1 MSAASPDW
9 LDPLP
14 WLDLARAA
22 DPPTVERSLRAGEP
36 GIREFA
42 TLLSPA
48 AASRMEA
55 LAQRALALTRRHFGR
70 AISLYAPLYLSNY
83 CPARCTYCGFS
94 AGLRIARHKLTPAE
108 LEAEL
113 SALKHLGIEEI
124 LLLTGDRA
132 AVADYPYVRDCVR
145 LAAARFPNVAVEVFP
160 MSVDE
165 YRGLS
170 AAGCTA
176 VTLYQETYDPVR
188 YEHSHLGG
196 PKRDYHSR
204 LDAPARALAGG
215 IRVAGLGALLGL
227 GEPLF
232 DLIGLFQHAT
242 HLRRAF
248 WKGGVAISFPRL
260 RPEPGGYTAAFPVD
274 QKFLAQAIFAFRICL
289 PDVPLLLSTRESPRF
304 RDGMAGVGISKMSV
318 ASRTTV
324 GGYDLETVPS
334 GSQFDI
340 DDHRGVTTFCA
351 ALEAKGLQPVFK
363 NWDAVYREDTA
374 SVGAGNA
381 RQI

>member
-1 MSAASPDW
+1 
-9 LDPLP
+9 
-14 WLDLARAA
+14 
-22 DPPTVERSLRAGEP
+22 
-36 GIREFA
+36 
-42 TLLSPA
+42 
-48 AASRMEA
+48 
-55 LAQRALALTRRHFGR
+55 
-70 AISLYAPLYLSNY
+70 
-83 CPARCTYCGFS
+83 
-94 AGLRIARHKLTPAE
+94 
-108 LEAEL
+108 
-113 SALKHLGIEEI
+113 
-124 LLLTGDRA
+124 
-132 AVADYPYVRDCVR
+132 
-145 LAAARFPNVAVEVFP
+145 

-170 AAGCTA
+170 VAGCTA

-188 YEHSHLGG
+188 YEHSHLSG

-227 GEPLF
+227 GEPRF
-232 DLIGLFQHAT
+232 DLLSLFQHAT
-242 HLRRAF
+242 HLRRTF

-260 RPEPGGYTAAFPVD
+260 RPEAGGYTAAFPVD
-274 QKFLAQAIFAFRICL
+274 QNFLAQAIFAFRICL

-334 GSQFDI
+334 GQQFDI
-340 DDHRGVTTFCA
+340 NDHRGVTTFCA

-363 NWDAVYREDTA
+363 NWDAAYREDTA
-374 SVGAGNA
+374 SAGAA
-381 RQI
+381 P

>member
-1 MSAASPDW
+1 MSAALPEW
-9 LDPLP
+9 LAPLP
-14 WLDLARAA
+14 WLDVAKTADAA
-22 DPPTVERSLRAGEP
+22 LVERSLGADAP

-42 TLLSPA
+42 ALLSPA

-55 LAQRALALTRRHFGR
+55 LAHRALALTRRHFGR

-94 AGLRIARHKLTPAE
+94 ANLRIARHKLTATE

-113 SALKHLGIEEI
+113 SALKDIGIEEI

-132 AVADYPYVRDCVR
+132 AVADHPYVRDSVR

-165 YRGLS
+165 YSAVS

-176 VTLYQETYDPVR
+176 VTIYQETYDPTR
-188 YEHSHLGG
+188 YEQSHLSG
-196 PKRDYHSR
+196 PKRDYHGR

-215 IRVAGLGALLGL
+215 IRMVGLGALLGL

-232 DLIGLFQHAT
+232 DLLCLYQHAT
-242 HLRRAF
+242 HLRRRF
-248 WKGGVAISFPRL
+248 WKGGVSISFPRL
-260 RPEPGGYTAAFPVD
+260 RPEPGGYTAVFPVD
-274 QKFLAQAIFAFRICL
+274 ENFLAQIIFAFRICL
-289 PDVPLLLSTRESPRF
+289 PDVPLVLSTRESPRF

-340 DDHRGVTTFCA
+340 NDQRGVAAFCA
-351 ALEAKGLQPVFK
+351 ALKAKGLQPVFK
-363 NWDAVYREDTA
+363 NWDAAYRDPA
-374 SVGAGNA
+374 VPIQAM
-381 RQI
+381 Q

>member
-1 MSAASPDW
+1 MSAPLPCW
-9 LDPLP
+9 LAPLP
-14 WLDLARAA
+14 WLDLAKTA
-22 DPPTVERSLRAGEP
+22 DAGLVERSLRADAP

-42 TLLSPA
+42 ALLSPA
-48 AASRMEA
+48 AACRMED

-94 AGLRIARHKLTPAE
+94 ANLRIARHKLTPVE
-108 LEAEL
+108 LDAEL
-113 SALKHLGIEEI
+113 SALKDLGIEEI

-132 AVADYPYVRDCVR
+132 AVADYSYVRDSVR

-176 VTLYQETYDPVR
+176 VTIYQETYDPVR
-188 YEHSHLGG
+188 YAQSHLSG
-196 PKRDYHSR
+196 PKRDYHGR

-215 IRVAGLGALLGL
+215 IRVVGLGALLGL

-232 DLIGLFQHAT
+232 DLLSLFQHAT

-260 RPEPGGYTAAFPVD
+260 RPEPGGSTAAFPVD
-274 QKFLAQAIFAFRICL
+274 ENFLAQIIFAFRICL
-289 PDVPLLLSTRESPRF
+289 PDVPLVLSTRESPRF
-304 RDGMAGVGISKMSV
+304 RDGMAGLGISKMSV

-334 GSQFDI
+334 GPQFDI
-340 DDHRGVTTFCA
+340 NDDRGVPSFCA

-363 NWDAVYREDTA
+363 NWDVAYREPAVPVQATP
-374 SVGAGNA
+374 
-381 RQI
+381 